1 MVNGYTNRICG
12 VGLPPT
18 SPTEEIKKVNITM
31 GVFFDGTKNNK
42 YNIDFGDNIKKGW
55 RYLTSKVKT
64 TDSYESSYSNVAKL
78 WDMYYVNNK
87 GNADSIAKVY
97 IEGPGTSSPERDWNS
112 KFKDEEGF
120 VSSKEGDSTGGSA
133 FGNGQTGVNAKVERA
148 CDLICQKLSSL
159 IRDNTITLGT
169 LTLDVFGFSRGAAE
183 ARCFVNCIEK
193 DKRQIANVSKR
204 IPMNSWGASYYKIV
218 TSDEIRK
225 YKVCLRNKLPER
237 FKKIKIKVRFMGIF
251 DTVSS
256 FSPEGLS
263 SLDFTNDVKELALN
277 IPKSMPSVEE
287 IVHFVAADEYRENFS
302 LTTID
307 SASNGMQVVLPGAHS
322 DVGGGYNEHEKEK
335 IILEGSWTDS
345 KREYRGYMSLE
356 ELKREGW
363 LPPTW
368 NVPVPT
374 FMPDGSVRNYKDTM
388 RHVFNDYAR
397 IPLYAMWFLSIKK
410 SKLLYK
416 ANAMNKEYSLRD
428 KKLIQ
433 VRTLIMG
440 KINNNNNMY
449 EIKWDSKGPKNKG
462 RLYFVGTGE
471 EKKLI
476 HSIRAEYIHL
486 SAHRS
491 TWPIHPHEATKD
503 NQRIFIKG

>member
-1 MVNGYTNRICG
+1 MANGYTNRICE
-12 VGLPPT
+12 VGLPPMT
-18 SPTEEIKKVNITM
+18 PTKETRKVNITM
-31 GVFFDGTKNNK
+31 GIFFDGTKNNK

-64 TDSYESSYSNVAKL
+64 TESYESSYSNVAKL

-87 GNADSIAKVY
+87 VNADSIAKVY

-112 KFKDEEGF
+112 RFKDEEGF
-120 VSSKEGDSTGGSA
+120 VSSKEGDSTGGSG
-133 FGNGQTGVNAKVERA
+133 FGNGQTGINAKVERA
-148 CDLICQKLSSL
+148 CELICQKLSSL
-159 IRDNTITLGT
+159 IKQTRITLDT

-193 DKRQIANVSKR
+193 DKRQIADVIRSV
-204 IPMNSWGASYYKIV
+204 PASSMGGYYTYTV
-218 TSDEIRK
+218 TADEIRN
-225 YKVCLRNKLPER
+225 YKVCLRNKLPGR
-237 FKKIKIKVRFMGIF
+237 FKKINIKVRFMGIF

-256 FSPEGLS
+256 FTPEFSISP
-263 SLDFTNDVKELALN
+263 DFTNDVKELALN
-277 IPKSMPSVEE
+277 IPSFMPSVEE
-287 IVHFVAADEYRENFS
+287 IVHFVAADEYRKNFS

-356 ELKREGW
+356 ELKRESW

-368 NVPVPT
+368 NKSYPT
-374 FMPDGSVRNYKDTM
+374 FMPDGSVRDYKDTM

-416 ANAMNKEYSLRD
+416 ANAMDKEYSLRD

-440 KINNNNNMY
+440 KINNNKKLY
-449 EIKWDSKGPKNKG
+449 EIRWDSKGAKPKG

-491 TWPIHPHEATKD
+491 TWPVHPHEATKD
-503 NQRIFIKG
+503 NRRIFIKG